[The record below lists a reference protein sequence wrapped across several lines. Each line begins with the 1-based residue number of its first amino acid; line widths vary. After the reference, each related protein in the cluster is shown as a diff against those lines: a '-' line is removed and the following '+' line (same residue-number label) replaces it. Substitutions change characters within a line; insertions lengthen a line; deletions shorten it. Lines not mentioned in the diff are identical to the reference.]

1 MKLQASSQILFRTF
15 QNGLENK
22 LKSLY
27 VEEGTIREIMAYIS
41 IQDLCLLDNKNVI
54 KSRRVKKEI
63 SVNEQCNAT
72 RMDGQRCTRR
82 KKQDGHF
89 CGTHINCP
97 APTEFNSV
105 DNVPSITDKVVFAI
119 DIQGIIYYID
129 ENLNVYNTED
139 VLNDVVDPVIIAQA
153 CCKNGIYTIPS
164 LGLI

>member
-1 MKLQASSQILFRTF
+1 MKLQASSHVLFRKF
-15 QNGLENK
+15 MIDVENK
-22 LKSLY
+22 LGSLY

-41 IQDLCLLDNKNVI
+41 KQDLCLLDNKNVTI
-54 KSRRVKKEI
+54 TRRVKKDI

-72 RMDGQRCTRR
+72 RMDGERCTRR

-97 APTEFNSV
+97 SPIAFTV
-105 DNVPSITDKVVFAI
+105 DTVPSITDKVVSAI

-129 ENLNVYNTED
+129 EDLNVYNTED
-139 VLNDVVDPVIIAQA
+139 VLNDVVDPMIIGQA
-153 CCKNGIYTIPS
+153 CYKNGIYTIPS